1 MLFGKPF
8 NNHIIKQ
15 THNENPI
22 KKIHTKI
29 GVQEYDMRALT
40 KKNWK
45 KKKHPHEQE
54 KKKKSP
60 PLELC
65 VQCVLSL

>member
-1 MLFGKPF
+1 M
-8 NNHIIKQ
+8 
-15 THNENPI
+15 
-22 KKIHTKI
+22 I

-40 KKNWK
+40 KKIWK
-45 KKKHPHEQE
+45 NKNKNPHEQE

>member
-1 MLFGKPF
+1 MK
-8 NNHIIKQ
+8 NQ
-15 THNENPI
+15 I

-40 KKNWK
+40 KKIWK
-45 KKKHPHEQE
+45 KKKKKHRHEQE

-60 PLELC
+60 LL
-65 VQCVLSL
+65 